1 MLVLIHDSNF
11 KLILLADLLSHRN
24 GRQCQ
29 LQALFIELKLKE
41 GDILSRVE
49 KWALKYLRKP
59 YVTLIPSDKRR

>member
-49 KWALKYLRKP
+49 K
-59 YVTLIPSDKRR
+59 